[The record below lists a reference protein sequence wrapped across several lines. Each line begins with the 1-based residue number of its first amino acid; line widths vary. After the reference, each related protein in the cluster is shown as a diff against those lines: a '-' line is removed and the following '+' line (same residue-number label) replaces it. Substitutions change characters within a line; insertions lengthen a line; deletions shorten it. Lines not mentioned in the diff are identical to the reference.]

1 MPPAHKF
8 PHHHRI
14 EYKMP
19 AQKIDENNN
28 INGSRNEWCLDH
40 VPVDVD
46 LEAFILLL

>member
-8 PHHHRI
+8 PYHHRI